1 MTASRPMTASHRLR
15 RLLVPALL
23 AALLPAP
30 ALAQHALLVVGDS
43 SAAACYR
50 HARAGDS
57 SREALATCSR
67 GVVETRRSRDLAAT
81 HVNRAIIHINREEYD
96 QALADVDKSFEY
108 QEFAEAYATRGVI
121 YFHLDRMEDSI
132 AQATL
137 AIEREDLDEPAKVYY
152 NRALAYEQ
160 LDRVEEAYYD
170 YLRASELEPRW
181 RRPRQELERFTVLP
195 ADAAEDA
202 AS

>member
-1 MTASRPMTASHRLR
+1 MTAPHSLRRLR
-15 RLLVPALL
+15 RLLVPALIAL
-23 AALLPAP
+23 LLPAP
-30 ALAQHALLVVGDS
+30 ALAQHALLVIGDS
-43 SAAACYR
+43 AAAACYR

-67 GVVETRRSRDLAAT
+67 GVLEARGRRDVGAT
-81 HVNRAIIHINREEYD
+81 YVNRAIIHINREEYD
-96 QALADVDKSFEY
+96 RALADVDKSVEY
-108 QEFAEAYATRGVI
+108 REFAEAYATRGVI
-121 YFHLDRMEDSI
+121 YFHLDRMEESI

-137 AIEREDLDEPAKVYY
+137 AIERDDLDEPAKVYY

-160 LDRVEEAYYD
+160 LDRIEEAYYD
-170 YLRASELEPRW
+170 YLRASELEPGW

-195 ADAAEDA
+195 ADEAGDA